1 MLTNIHMHDGFLHSH
16 MSESD
21 IRKDILLLS
30 TEFIDGFSQS
40 NDKMAY
46 LTLSGF
52 PNELVSKTGGPS
64 LKLVNTR
71 IETNWQLGTASP
83 SFGREEL
90 NYLPYPKELVTN
102 VTNMIFTY
110 VSLHEKQEVNLIN
123 WIAEKHFS
131 DIDR

>member
-1 MLTNIHMHDGFLHSH
+1 MLSNIHMHDGFLHSH
-16 MSESD
+16 ISETD
-21 IRKDILLLS
+21 LKEDILLLS
-30 TEFIDGFSQS
+30 TEFIDGFTQS
-40 NDKMAY
+40 NDKMAF

-52 PNELVSKTGGPS
+52 PSEIESKTGGPS

-83 SFGREEL
+83 SFGRQEL
-90 NYLPYPKELVTN
+90 TYLPYPKELVTI

-123 WIAEKHFS
+123 WIAEKHFKETEK
-131 DIDR
+131 